1 MLYAFRPIFKGY
13 KTAIIIIIFLLS
25 ITSCSKDPF
34 IGSQILL
41 NDSLFYFNS
50 SPYDLDLTQDGN
62 NDVRFIFNHSYSP
75 GGHNTRNFKIIMLNS
90 NINVC
95 VATEVDTICKD
106 TVIRSGFETYN
117 YYNCNNSTHI
127 FSIDT
132 TIYAPTFGYKEINST
147 PNIYNAKDTVIFSIY
162 DFSSPV
168 SPYPGARYYNIKKG
182 ALINESEGY
191 IIFIVNMNNKKAL
204 HIKLKTP
211 YIHII
216 KIINLN

>member
-13 KTAIIIIIFLLS
+13 KSAIIIIIFSLS
-25 ITSCSKDPF
+25 IISCKKDPF
-34 IGSQILL
+34 IASQILL

-50 SPYDLDLTQDGN
+50 STYDLDLTQDGN
-62 NDVRFIFNHSYSP
+62 NDVRFIFNHAYSP
-75 GGHNTRNFKIIMLNS
+75 GGYNVRNFKIIMLNS

-95 VATEVDTICKD
+95 VATKVDTICKD
-106 TVIRSGFETYN
+106 TAIRFGFETYN

-127 FSIDT
+127 FRIDT
-132 TIYAPTFGYKEINST
+132 TVYAPAFDYKEINST
-147 PNIYNAKDTVIFSIY
+147 PNIYNTKDTVIFSIQ
-162 DFSSPV
+162 DLSSPLP
-168 SPYPGARYYNIKKG
+168 SPGASYANIKKG
-182 ALINESEGY
+182 ALIDKSEGY
-191 IIFIVNMNNKKAL
+191 IIFMVNRNKKKAL